1 MLDSSSLNSIS
12 WQVSFAFVTHLFE
25 KIYFYEQLNNIDI
38 S

>member
-25 KIYFYEQLNNIDI
+25 KKNIFMNN
-38 S
+38 